1 VALLKQK
8 KGELKQHGIRGM
20 RWGIRR
26 TDKQLAQD
34 TASRKA
40 SGEDVT
46 KTKKSSAISPGTK
59 AITGEESSA
68 QRYAR
73 LTGEAK
79 GGGATNWSDADLKF
93 YNSRTEAMAKVDKM
107 FETQPS
113 WLKSTSKKVLQNAA
127 QRTMQDIANGVSTK
141 YISGP
146 ILENLNKQATN
157 SGAAKAVTK
166 AAQAA
171 PESAVTQA
179 APKSA
184 VTQAAPKSAV
194 TPTVTTPRKLG
205 LTEEERMDQIRART
219 RAMNNAK
226 FYVERPDTTALMK
239 ELDEARK
246 LGYL

>member
-1 VALLKQK
+1 MKDYVALLKQK

-79 GGGATNWSDADLKF
+79 GGGATNCSDADLKF

-184 VTQAAPKSAV
+184 VT
-194 TPTVTTPRKLG
+194 PTVTTPRKLG